1 MLKAEQS
8 FVQAAQMVSR
18 GMPTI
23 HPHTTNT
30 EEPNGSVSSPLI
42 SSGGCAWMKWVFKK
56 DRDLRRLL
64 VVVDQVALLLQC
76 AGRRLSHGPLQK
88 AG

>member
-1 MLKAEQS
+1 
-8 FVQAAQMVSR
+8 
-18 GMPTI
+18 
-23 HPHTTNT
+23 
-30 EEPNGSVSSPLI
+30 
-42 SSGGCAWMKWVFKK
+42 MKWVFKK